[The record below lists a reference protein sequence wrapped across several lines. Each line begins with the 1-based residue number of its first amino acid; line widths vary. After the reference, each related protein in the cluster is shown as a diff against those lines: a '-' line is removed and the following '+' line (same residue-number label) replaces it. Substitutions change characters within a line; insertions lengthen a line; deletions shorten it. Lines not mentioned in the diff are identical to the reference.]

1 MCTPTV
7 NFDFGV
13 EYRYR
18 RRLRHRSPNIDVGAE
33 PGDRKN
39 RLYNRCETARVHRMS
54 YNQKLD
60 VFEGYNVVSW
70 PNEPAVCENKAIRVQ
85 VSFDWDLE
93 TNNYVDGPSWAE
105 HLQTL
110 AQGSVSSTLKALV
123 IGPWSNELWT
133 ANSEQA
139 LVELISL
146 AKHFNSLEHLF
157 VGDIVDEEM
166 MISELRQCNM
176 TPILNTFPQL
186 QSFYVRGSNELR
198 FENLEH
204 ASLQKLV
211 VQSGGLAQQI
221 LSDLLNAQLPSLRH
235 LELLLGTTNY
245 GGTITLEDLLPLFSG
260 RYFDRL
266 HYLGIKNS
274 EFTDD
279 IAQVLAQSPLLSRIK
294 TLDLSLGTLGDEG
307 VTALLKSP
315 YLKNLESVVFNHH
328 FVSDSLVAE
337 LRSVIG
343 DALEIDETL
352 ELEDYTENGRYID
365 ITE

>member
-1 MCTPTV
+1 
-7 NFDFGV
+7 
-13 EYRYR
+13 
-18 RRLRHRSPNIDVGAE
+18 
-33 PGDRKN
+33 
-39 RLYNRCETARVHRMS
+39 MS
-54 YNQKLD
+54 YNQNLD
-60 VFEGYNVVSW
+60 VFEGHKVVSW
-70 PNEPAVCENKAIRVQ
+70 PNEPAEFENKAIRVQ
-85 VSFDWDLE
+85 VSFDWDPE
-93 TNNYVDGPSWAE
+93 TNDYVDGPRWVE

-110 AQGSVSSTLKALV
+110 AQSSVSGTLKALI
-123 IGPWSNELWT
+123 IGPWTNELWT
-133 ANSEQA
+133 GNSEQA
-139 LVELISL
+139 LVELITL

-166 MISELRQCNM
+166 MISELHQCNM

-204 ASLQKLV
+204 ANLQKLV
-211 VQSGGLAQQI
+211 VQSGGLDQQI
-221 LSDLLNAQLPSLRH
+221 LSDVLNAQLPSLKH
-235 LELLLGTTNY
+235 LELLLGTPNY
-245 GGTITLEDLLPLFSG
+245 GGNVTLENLLPLFSG

-279 IAQVLAQSPLLSRIK
+279 IAQTLAQSPLLSRIK

-315 YLKNLESVVFNHH
+315 YLKNLESVILKHH

-337 LRSVIG
+337 LRRVIG
-343 DALEIDETL
+343 DALEIDEAL
-352 ELEDYTENGRYID
+352 ELEDDDENGRYID